1 VLLTIDDV
9 SNFSPQRMLW
19 VPSDDGDFVRDVIKG
34 INDEIDQWTRL
45 DQCE

>member
-9 SNFSPQRMLW
+9 GNFSIQR
-19 VPSDDGDFVRDVIKG
+19 VCRVSSDDGDFVRDVFKG